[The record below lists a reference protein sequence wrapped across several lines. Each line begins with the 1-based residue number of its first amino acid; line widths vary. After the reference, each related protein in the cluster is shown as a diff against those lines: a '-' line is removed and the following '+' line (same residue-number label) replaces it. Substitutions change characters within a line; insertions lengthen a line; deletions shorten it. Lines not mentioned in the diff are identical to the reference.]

1 MKHLFMEFQNPETSS
16 PLLAKQTLHKK
27 QVTPSSSAN
36 AAILSVCITTGVSAQ
51 YTDHGECLKIQPNH
65 GLAQ

>member
-1 MKHLFMEFQNPETSS
+1 MKHFIMEFQNPENSS

-27 QVTPSSSAN
+27 HVTPSSSAN
-36 AAILSVCITTGVSAQ
+36 AANLSVCITTGVLAQ
-51 YTDHGECLKIQPNH
+51 YTDHGGCLKIQPNH